1 MRKEPF
7 LVGLSIALYL
17 FGHLALVWGLEP
29 VISFFYVTSWWSY
42 IILLDSLV
50 SLRSGRPL
58 LFLDRSLPAVI
69 IVSCGYWCVFELVN
83 LRIGNWF
90 YVNVPHGIP
99 LRYAGYLLAYGTVI
113 PAICLTAAIISP
125 LLDRVRLRPV
135 TVSRRYPARAMSC
148 GIALILLTLIFP
160 GYLFGLAWVFAIP
173 IIDGINHRAGYRSF
187 MGDLERG
194 EVGRLLGALASGLV
208 CGLLWEAWN
217 SLSPVKWVYTVPFF
231 ERMKLFEMP
240 LPGYIGFPVFGV
252 ETIAFIDL
260 LQGLRRK
267 RAAFVLTICTALL
280 TAALSFVLIDAYT
293 VFSRTTPVE
302 QLSFLSRQS
311 KEALMVSGARTNLT
325 VDTTLLAPGEA
336 QKMRLVNLKGL
347 GYQNYL
353 KLENHGIT
361 SVHELARLDEAAL
374 SRMLGEKNPLRIH
387 IYQTAARAH

>member
-1 MRKEPF
+1 VRKEHF
-7 LVGLSIALYL
+7 LVGLSIVLYL
-17 FGHLALVWGLEP
+17 FGHLALIRRLEP
-29 VISFFYVTSWWSY
+29 AIGFFYVTSWWSY

-50 SLRSGRPL
+50 SLRSGRF
-58 LFLDRSLPAVI
+58 LFLDRFLPAVI
-69 IVSCGYWCVFELVN
+69 IVSCGYWCAFELVN

-90 YVNVPHGIP
+90 YINVPHAIP
-99 LRYAGYLLAYGTVI
+99 LRYAGYVLAYGTVI
-113 PAICLTAAIISP
+113 PAIGLTASIISP
-125 LLDRVRLRPV
+125 FLGRVGVRPV
-135 TVSRRYPARAMSC
+135 TVSRNYPVQAVSC
-148 GIALILLTLIFP
+148 GIALFLLTLIFP

-173 IIDGINHRAGYRSF
+173 LIDGINYRVGHRSF

-208 CGLLWEAWN
+208 CGLLWETWN

-231 ERMKLFEMP
+231 EGMKVFEMP

-336 QKMRLVNLKGL
+336 QRMRLVNLKGL

-353 KLENHGIT
+353 KLQNHGIT